1 MSTDNTSLIARANLK
16 EAERRKQLEEA
27 AAKMN
32 ALRAEIDKILD
43 DMSDGNLAE
52 VLRYLRSFVDD
63 RQAS

>member
-1 MSTDNTSLIARANLK
+1 MSTDNTSLIARANLQ
-16 EAERRKQLEEA
+16 EAEA
-27 AAKMN
+27 AAKTN

-63 RQAS
+63 RQAA